1 MRQVCAVVIDGDLER
16 PVLVQ
21 LDLFPVTAQRKFD
34 NEFVV
39 SSSRYYSPSIT
50 IDALH
55 FPQLVKTTPCSRMS
69 LYSIRTTKDQFVM
82 M

>member
-1 MRQVCAVVIDGDLER
+1 MLVLSLILEIIIGLTETLITVDESVGMRQVCAVVIDGDLER

-34 NEFVV
+34 NGFVV

-55 FPQLVKTTPCSRMS
+55 
-69 LYSIRTTKDQFVM
+69 
-82 M
+82 